1 VRFGTETVTAA
12 RTIRLPNRPV
22 IAVVDDDAAMREA
35 LSELLQVFG
44 LPCRNRADAFLA
56 AYAPGPFNC
65 VTTDIRMP
73 GISGLELL
81 QKLNSLGSTIPV
93 IVVTIARTE
102 AHTFDFRFPFILM
115 RFDEYS
121 ADVRAH

>member
-1 VRFGTETVTAA
+1 
-12 RTIRLPNRPV
+12 
-22 IAVVDDDAAMREA
+22 MREA

-56 AYAPGPFNC
+56 AYAPGSFNC

-102 AHTFDFRFPFILM
+102 AHTFDFRFPFTLM